1 MPGITT
7 ATFRNEAVDMRIPF
21 EVTTKGME
29 DADKAGG
36 ETFRLVFAMK
46 HSENN
51 AADSREKAVK
61 QGSVSKEEGS

>member
-1 MPGITT
+1 
-7 ATFRNEAVDMRIPF
+7 MRIPF

-36 ETFRLVFAMK
+36 ETFGLVFAME